1 MVRRVFVTLFISIF
15 SAMLGVGIIIPLLP
29 LYAQT
34 LGATGIWLG
43 IIFSSFSISRSIFMP
58 AIGRLSD
65 RKGRKVFICL
75 GLFGYALV
83 SFGFVY
89 SVEPYQIGIV
99 RFLQGFFAAMILP
112 VAMAYIGE
120 ISPENK
126 EGTFMGGFNIALFLG
141 FGGGPLICGLLKD
154 HFGMSMAFYTM
165 GGLSLFGFFLA
176 LIFLPELHL
185 YKKETTDK
193 TVSYRTMLG
202 NNIVRGITVFRLV
215 NSIGWGMVM
224 TFLPIFA
231 FQHLGLSGSQI
242 GILISASILV
252 NSFFQAP
259 FGRLADRVSRLKL
272 VVIGGIITS
281 FAISLL
287 PYTHNYTQML
297 MIAITMG
304 FAGAISIPATAALSV
319 EVGRELGMGSVMGIF
334 SMAMSLG
341 MASGP
346 ITGGLLMDFLGIRS
360 VFIFGGSMGFIATGL
375 FFWFMK
381 RPDVRLKD
389 RLNFKDTIK
398 KYTPYKDI

>member
-1 MVRRVFVTLFISIF
+1 
-15 SAMLGVGIIIPLLP
+15 MLGVGIIIPLLP

-65 RKGRKVFICL
+65 RKGRKIFICI

-112 VAMAYIGE
+112 VTMAYIGE
-120 ISPENK
+120 ISPHNK
-126 EGTFMGGFNIALFLG
+126 EGTFMGGFNIALYSGLG
-141 FGGGPLICGLLKD
+141 AGPLIGGVLKD
-154 HFGMSMAFYTM
+154 HFGMNMAFYTM
-165 GGLSLFGFFLA
+165 GGLSLIGFFLA
-176 LIFLPELHL
+176 LFFLPELHL
-185 YKKETTDK
+185 YKKGATNK
-193 TVSYRTMLG
+193 TASYRTMLG

-224 TFLPIFA
+224 TFLPIYA
-231 FQHLGLSGSQI
+231 YQHLGLTAAQI
-242 GILISASILV
+242 GILISASILL
-252 NSFFQAP
+252 NSFLQAP

-272 VVIGGIITS
+272 VVIGGIIS
-281 FAISLL
+281 SLAISLM

-297 MIAITMG
+297 MITMAMG
-304 FAGAISIPATAALSV
+304 FAGALSTPATAALTV
-319 EVGRELGMGSVMGIF
+319 EAGRELGMGSVMGIF

-341 MASGP
+341 LASGP
-346 ITGGLLMDFLGIRS
+346 LTGGLLLDFLGIRS
-360 VFIFGGSMGFIATGL
+360 IFIFGGSMGFIATGL
-375 FFWFMK
+375 FIWFMK
-381 RPDVRLKD
+381 RPDALLTV
-389 RLNFKDTIK
+389 RLNFKDVIR